1 MLFYWFISILSADA
15 ESETSLKRLSVRK
28 LLTFVYLW
36 FLNFPYLSLQSI
48 QSKYLTSVA
57 DDP

>member
-36 FLNFPYLSLQSI
+36 INFPYLSLQSI